1 MTTDLVSVTKYGVE
15 TDENGRHSTSRSFW
29 LEHLELVFLNILSV
43 EIAGVFNVAKTVEA
57 SSVAG
62 DTASLTEKLLGDVE
76 TVILGL
82 GVGGVWV
89 AYLYRG
95 TVNSVVILLCRT
107 SDRNVILI
115 LILEILISGKNLM
128 KALVDRDRE

>member
-43 EIAGVFNVAKTVEA
+43 EISGIFNVAQAVEA

-62 DTASLTEKLLGDVE
+62 DTASLTEKLLGYFK
-76 TVILGL
+76 TFIPCLGGL
-82 GVGGVWV
+82 GVWV
-89 AYLYRG
+89 YFYGG
-95 TVNSVVILLCRT
+95 TVS
-107 SDRNVILI
+107 
-115 LILEILISGKNLM
+115 
-128 KALVDRDRE
+128 

>member
-29 LEHLELVFLNILSV
+29 LEHFELVFLNILSV

-76 TVILGL
+76 AVIPRLG
-82 GVGGVWV
+82 GGGVWV
-89 AYLYRG
+89 VYFCRG
-95 TVNSVVILLCRT
+95 TLSLYCV
-107 SDRNVILI
+107 
-115 LILEILISGKNLM
+115 
-128 KALVDRDRE
+128 

>member
-29 LEHLELVFLNILSV
+29 LEHLELIFLNILSV
-43 EIAGVFNVAKTVEA
+43 EIAGVFNVAQTVEA

-76 TVILGL
+76 TVIRRLDG
-82 GVGGVWV
+82 GGVWV
-89 AYLYRG
+89 VYFYGG
-95 TVNSVVILLCRT
+95 TLS
-107 SDRNVILI
+107 
-115 LILEILISGKNLM
+115 
-128 KALVDRDRE
+128 

>member
-29 LEHLELVFLNILSV
+29 LEHLQLVFLNILSV
-43 EIAGVFNVAKTVEA
+43 EIAGLFNVAQTVEA
-57 SSVAG
+57 PSVAG

-82 GVGGVWV
+82 GGGGVWV

-95 TVNSVVILLCRT
+95 TLSTL
-107 SDRNVILI
+107 S
-115 LILEILISGKNLM
+115 
-128 KALVDRDRE
+128 